1 MTASDGASYFE
12 VIRALLTEH
21 GVSVFLRGWTPF
33 FLRSSPVIITGMPLY
48 EQVRRL
54 LGLGYM
60 S

>member
-1 MTASDGASYFE
+1 M
-12 VIRALLTEH
+12 IRALLKEH
-21 GVSVFLRGWTPF
+21 GMSVFLRGWTPF

-54 LGLGYM
+54 LGLDYM